1 MPTTITGV
9 ILQRKDFFNKETNR
23 IKWRCLMKL
32 IEIQELLDAEIL
44 SGHEYLDREV
54 TNAFAADL
62 MSDVLAFVDDKTL
75 LLTGLTNPH
84 TIRTAEMMDI
94 NSIVFVRGK
103 KPDEETLKM
112 AEENQ
117 VVTMTTK
124 EIMFVASGLL
134 YEKGLRGAK
143 IIHK

>member
-1 MPTTITGV
+1 
-9 ILQRKDFFNKETNR
+9 
-23 IKWRCLMKL
+23 MKL
-32 IEIQELLDAEIL
+32 SEIRDLLDAEVL
-44 SGHEYLDREV
+44 SGHQCMDREV

-94 NSIVFVRGK
+94 QSIVFVRGK
-103 KPDEETLKM
+103 RPDEDTIRM
-112 AEENQ
+112 AEENE

-124 EIMFVASGLL
+124 NIMFVASGILFSQ
-134 YEKGLRGAK
+134 GLRGAK

>member
-1 MPTTITGV
+1 
-9 ILQRKDFFNKETNR
+9 
-23 IKWRCLMKL
+23 MKL
-32 IEIQELLDAEIL
+32 SEIRDLLDAEVL
-44 SGHEYLDREV
+44 SGHQNLDREV

-94 NSIVFVRGK
+94 QSIVFVRGK
-103 KPDEETLKM
+103 RPDEDTIRL
-112 AEENQ
+112 AEENE

-124 EIMFVASGLL
+124 NIMFVASGILFSQ
-134 YEKGLRGAK
+134 GLRGAK

>member
-1 MPTTITGV
+1 
-9 ILQRKDFFNKETNR
+9 
-23 IKWRCLMKL
+23 MKL
-32 IEIQELLDAEIL
+32 LEIQKLLEAEVL
-44 SGHEYLDREV
+44 SGHEHMEREV

-62 MSDVLAFVDDKTL
+62 MSDVLAFVDDKTI

-94 NSIVFVRGK
+94 NAIVFVRGK

-117 VVTMTTK
+117 IVTMTTK
-124 EIMFVASGLL
+124 NIMFVTSGIL
-134 YEKGLRGAK
+134 YKKGLRGAN

>member
-1 MPTTITGV
+1 
-9 ILQRKDFFNKETNR
+9 
-23 IKWRCLMKL
+23 MKL
-32 IEIQELLDAEIL
+32 SEIQRLLDAEVL
-44 SGHEYLDREV
+44 SGHEFLDREV

-94 NSIVFVRGK
+94 HSIVFVRGK
-103 KPDEETLKM
+103 KPDEETLRM

-124 EIMFVASGLL
+124 NIMFVASGIL
-134 YEKGLRGAK
+134 YQEGLRGAK

>member
-1 MPTTITGV
+1 
-9 ILQRKDFFNKETNR
+9 
-23 IKWRCLMKL
+23 MKL
-32 IEIQELLDAEIL
+32 HEIKEYLDAEVL

-62 MSDVLAFVDDKTL
+62 MSDVLAFVDEKTL

-94 NSIVFVRGK
+94 HSIVFVRGK
-103 KPDEETLKM
+103 RPDEETLKM
-112 AEENQ
+112 AEENKL
-117 VVTMTTK
+117 VTMTTK
-124 EIMFVASGLL
+124 KIMFVSSGIL
-134 YEKGLRGAK
+134 YAKGLRGAN

>member
-1 MPTTITGV
+1 
-9 ILQRKDFFNKETNR
+9 
-23 IKWRCLMKL
+23 MKL
-32 IEIQELLDAEIL
+32 KEIQKLLDADVL

-103 KPDEETLKM
+103 KPDDETLKM

-124 EIMFVASGLL
+124 NIMFVASGIL
-134 YEKGLRGAK
+134 YGKGLRGAN

>member
-1 MPTTITGV
+1 
-9 ILQRKDFFNKETNR
+9 
-23 IKWRCLMKL
+23 MKL
-32 IEIQELLDAEIL
+32 LEIKSLLDAEIL
-44 SGHEYLDREV
+44 SGHQFLDREV

-94 NSIVFVRGK
+94 HSIVFVRGK
-103 KPDEETLKM
+103 RPDEETIRM
-112 AEENQ
+112 AEENDI
-117 VVTMTTK
+117 VTMTTK
-124 EIMFVASGLL
+124 NILFVASGIL
-134 YEKGLRGAK
+134 YSKGLSGAN

>member
-1 MPTTITGV
+1 
-9 ILQRKDFFNKETNR
+9 
-23 IKWRCLMKL
+23 MKL
-32 IEIQELLDAEIL
+32 SLIKELLNAEIL
-44 SGHEYLDREV
+44 SGHQFLDREV

-94 NSIVFVRGK
+94 NTIVFVRGK
-103 KPDEETLKM
+103 IPDEETIRL
-112 AEENQ
+112 AEENEI
-117 VVTMTTK
+117 VTMTTAN
-124 EIMFVASGLL
+124 IMFVASGILFS
-134 YEKGLRGAK
+134 EGLRGAN

>member
-1 MPTTITGV
+1 
-9 ILQRKDFFNKETNR
+9 
-23 IKWRCLMKL
+23 MKL
-32 IEIQELLDAEIL
+32 KEIQKLLDADVL

-103 KPDEETLKM
+103 KPDDETLKM

-124 EIMFVASGLL
+124 NIMFVASGIL
-134 YEKGLRGAK
+134 YGKGLRGAK